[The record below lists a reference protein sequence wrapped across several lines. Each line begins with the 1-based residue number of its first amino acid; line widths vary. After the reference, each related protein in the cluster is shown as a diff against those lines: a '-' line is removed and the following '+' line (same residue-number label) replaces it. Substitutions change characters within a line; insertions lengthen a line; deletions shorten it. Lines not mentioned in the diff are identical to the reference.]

1 MNEPDV
7 MVYLMTGFLDSGKS
21 QFLKFTLTQ
30 DYFQIDGTTLL
41 ILCEE
46 GEEEFDPLEMAK
58 HGVKIIKIEEQ
69 EELTE
74 AFLNELHEK
83 YSPERVVIEYNGM
96 WKVSDFEAL
105 SLPQGWEIEQKLTTV
120 DASTFQ
126 MYLNNLKPLFVEM
139 AKHGVKII
147 KIEEQEELTE
157 AFLNELHEKYSPE
170 RVVIEYNGMW
180 KVSDFEALNLPE
192 GWEIEQKL
200 TTVDASTF
208 QMYLNNLKPLFVEM
222 VRGAELV
229 LFNRCTD
236 IEPLAGYRRSV
247 KVVSPQAEVI
257 FEDENGEIENIFGDD
272 VPYDLNAPVIEIPRE
287 DYGIWYVDVMEN
299 PDRYKGKVIEFTAKV
314 LKPKGFPS
322 KVFLPG
328 RMAMT
333 CCADDT
339 TFLGYICKS
348 AYAPK
353 LQAGEWVKVRAKVQ
367 YGHVSV
373 YKGTGPILEAEHIEE
388 AEPIEE
394 LVYFN

>member
-46 GEEEFDPLEMAK
+46 GEEEFDPL
-58 HGVKIIKIEEQ
+58 
-69 EELTE
+69 
-74 AFLNELHEK
+74 
-83 YSPERVVIEYNGM
+83 
-96 WKVSDFEAL
+96 
-105 SLPQGWEIEQKLTTV
+105 
-120 DASTFQ
+120 
-126 MYLNNLKPLFVEM
+126 EM

-287 DYGIWYVDVMEN
+287 DYG
-299 PDRYKGKVIEFTAKV
+299 
-314 LKPKGFPS
+314 FPS